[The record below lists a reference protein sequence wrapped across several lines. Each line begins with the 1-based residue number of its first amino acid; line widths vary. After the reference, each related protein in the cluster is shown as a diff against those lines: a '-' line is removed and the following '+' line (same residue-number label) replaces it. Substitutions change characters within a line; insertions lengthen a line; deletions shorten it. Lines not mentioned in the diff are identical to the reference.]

1 MRTLIVFCFILAVTG
16 LLLRPLGGVSSAAW
30 PVRLP
35 TLIEQRGSTTL
46 LAVGLDRRGAEI
58 ARTDAMV
65 VVHFGPA
72 GEPTGLLSIPRDL
85 WVTIPNR
92 GEDRINTA
100 YAWGDLKNGDG
111 GSLTRRT
118 VEENFGIRVDRMA
131 VVDFTCFQAA
141 VDAVGGIQV
150 HVADRLV
157 EKGYPVEST
166 GEGIAAFEPGPQVLS
181 GERALQYVRIRSPDS
196 DFARMLRQQ
205 QVVSAFASE
214 VHDPGKVLKLVGA
227 LTRQCAGSGTD
238 LSPVDLI
245 TLGTIAAGGREFK
258 MRMINESMVSPT
270 TLPSGAQ
277 VLLPYWERIRPVV
290 AEVIPGRGG

>member
-1 MRTLIVFCFILAVTG
+1 
-16 LLLRPLGGVSSAAW
+16 
-30 PVRLP
+30 
-35 TLIEQRGSTTL
+35 
-46 LAVGLDRRGAEI
+46 
-58 ARTDAMV
+58 MV
-65 VVHFGPA
+65 VVHFGPV

-92 GEDRINTA
+92 GEDRINAA

-111 GSLTRRT
+111 VSLARRT

-157 EKGYPVEST
+157 DDLYPVEPK
-166 GEGIAAFEPGPQVLS
+166 GEGIAAFEPGPQLLS

-196 DFARMLRQQ
+196 DFARMRRQQ

-214 VHDPGKVLKLVGA
+214 VHDAGKVLRLVGA
-227 LTRQCAGSGTD
+227 LTRQCTGFGTD
-238 LSPVDLI
+238 LSPADLM
-245 TLGTIAAGGREFK
+245 TLGTIAGSGREIK

-270 TLPSGAQ
+270 TLPNGAQ
-277 VLLPYWERIRPVV
+277 VLLPHWERIRPVV

>member
-1 MRTLIVFCFILAVTG
+1 MRRLILVCFVLAITG
-16 LLLRPLGGVSSAAW
+16 LLLRPIGGVSSPGW

-35 TLIEQRGSTTL
+35 TIIEQRNGTTL

-65 VVHFGPA
+65 VVHFGPI

-100 YAWGDLKNGDG
+100 YAWGDLKSGDG
-111 GSLTRRT
+111 VSLARRT

-141 VDAVGGIQV
+141 VDAVGGIRV
-150 HVADRLV
+150 DVADRLV
-157 EKGYPVEST
+157 DEQYPVEPK
-166 GEGIAAFEPGPQVLS
+166 GDRMPIFEPGPQILS

-196 DFARMLRQQ
+196 DFARMRRQQ
-205 QVVSAFASE
+205 QVISAFTGE
-214 VHDPGKVLKLVGA
+214 VHDAGKALRVVAA
-227 LTRQCAGSGTD
+227 LTHQCTGFVTD

-245 TLGTIAAGGREFK
+245 TLGTIVASGRDLK

-277 VLLPYWERIRPVV
+277 VLLPRWERIRPVV